1 MAFDRFESVQ
11 ESILELLQTDPEVQA
26 AVMEEFRQ
34 RFPIGAPDHMRDE
47 CVCMVQL
54 LVYQR
59 ILGEIAS

>member
-1 MAFDRFESVQ
+1 
-11 ESILELLQTDPEVQA
+11 
-26 AVMEEFRQ
+26 MEEFRQ

>member
-11 ESILELLQTDPEVQA
+11 ESIL
-26 AVMEEFRQ
+26 
-34 RFPIGAPDHMRDE
+34 DE